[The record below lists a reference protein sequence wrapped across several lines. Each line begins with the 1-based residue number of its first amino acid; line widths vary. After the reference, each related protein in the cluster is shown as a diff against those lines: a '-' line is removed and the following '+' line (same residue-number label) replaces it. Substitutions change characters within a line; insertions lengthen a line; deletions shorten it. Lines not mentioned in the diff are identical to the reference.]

1 MNEIWKEIQGYEGF
15 YEVSNYGKVRSID
28 RIVSYENEGQPR
40 KKFIKGRL

>member
-28 RIVSYENEGQPR
+28 RIVSLRE
-40 KKFIKGRL
+40 